1 LINLRKCQ
9 VIRLSA
15 RLRKPR
21 LTASKARLRRVA
33 YGRLR
38 LAFSALVIGLL
49 GLTPLSPALAAQNA
63 SLNADEVKTI
73 NKQIQARD
81 AEKLKALKAAIQRT
95 QATLKDSTSKLSS
108 NEAALRAVEKSVDN
122 KIVAL
127 RELDARLRDSRTEM
141 DVLQASG
148 AQIQASLEDGRS
160 RIEELLRAAHRAGQ
174 VPALA
179 LLLGSEDPTAAQR
192 KLTYLNYYS
201 RAEREK
207 LLDYKDQLEA
217 LRQNQKAVE
226 STAAKLEATR
236 AQLASERL
244 ELQREQQ
251 RREKLVATL
260 KKEVGSEQSRLARL
274 KADQKSLSALV
285 KEMNE
290 TLARI
295 DMAYE
300 SEDFAKRKG
309 SLRWPLDDAALASI
323 GARTGSRGSA
333 WKLPA
338 FRTSLRE
345 GNGLF
350 ITLPPSSPVHAVHQ
364 GRIVFADW
372 LRGFGLLLI
381 IDHGDGFMTLYG
393 NNQAL
398 YAETGSQVRSGDIV
412 ASSGSSGGRPEAGL
426 YFEIRKDG
434 QAQNPLPWLR

>member
-1 LINLRKCQ
+1 MAAPQ
-9 VIRLSA
+9 V
-15 RLRKPR
+15 
-21 LTASKARLRRVA
+21 T
-33 YGRLR
+33 
-38 LAFSALVIGLL
+38 
-49 GLTPLSPALAAQNA
+49 AAQNA
-63 SLNADEVKTI
+63 SLDADEVKRI

-81 AEKLKALKAAIQRT
+81 AEKLKALKAAIERSK
-95 QATLKDSTSKLSS
+95 AKLKDSSSALSK
-108 NEAALRAVEKSVDN
+108 NEKALRAVEKSVDA

-127 RELDARLRDSRTEM
+127 RKLDDQLERTRSELDSLQRTGEQ
-141 DVLQASG
+141 LQANLDAG
-148 AQIQASLEDGRS
+148 QS

-174 VPALA
+174 LPALA
-179 LLLGSEDPTAAQR
+179 LLLGSEDPTSAQR
-192 KLTYLNYYS
+192 KLTYLSYYS

-207 LLDYKDQLEA
+207 LLVYRDQLQA
-217 LRQNQKAVE
+217 LRENREAVE
-226 STAAKLEATR
+226 AAAARLEATR
-236 AQLASERL
+236 EQVASERREL
-244 ELQREQQ
+244 EREQQ
-251 RREKLVATL
+251 RREQLVAAL
-260 KKEVGSEQSRLARL
+260 KKEVGGEQARLARL
-274 KADQKSLSALV
+274 NADQKSLSALV

-295 DMAYE
+295 DLAYE
-300 SEDFAKRKG
+300 TEDFAKRKG
-309 SLRWPLDDAALASI
+309 ALRWPLDDAALASI
-323 GARTGSRGSA
+323 GARAGSRGSA

-350 ITLPPSSPVHAVHQ
+350 INLPANSPVHSVHQ

-398 YAETGSQVRSGDIV
+398 YAETGDQVRSGDIV

-426 YFEIRKDG
+426 YFEIRKNG